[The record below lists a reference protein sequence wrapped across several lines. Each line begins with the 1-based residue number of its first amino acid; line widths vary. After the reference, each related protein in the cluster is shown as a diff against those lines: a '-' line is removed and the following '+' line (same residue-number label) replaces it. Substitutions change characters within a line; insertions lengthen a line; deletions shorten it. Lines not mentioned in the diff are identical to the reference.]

1 MHKIG
6 TVVNFCRS
14 SRPYTEV
21 KGEGGGGA
29 AIPARGVSCKF
40 STKLS
45 HHPHIT

>member
-21 KGEGGGGA
+21 KGEGGG
-29 AIPARGVSCKF
+29 ARIQERGGSWKF
-40 STKLS
+40 RS
-45 HHPHIT
+45 